1 MKKCNKTFDEVFS
14 YDNLYRAYMD
24 CLKGVRWKGTVQ
36 RYELNAVT
44 FLNKT
49 MQELQDG
56 TFKTGNFHRFD
67 VIERGKVRHIKS
79 VSITER
85 VVQRCLCDNLLSPVL
100 SSKFIYDN
108 CACIKGKGTHF
119 AYKRFKKHLKKCT
132 QDDYILQFDFKK
144 YFDSI
149 PHDKLIYKLSGVFT
163 DKRLMELI
171 TKLVND
177 FDGDKGLGLGSQ
189 ISQICALYYA
199 SGIDHRLSNRT
210 DIIAYAR
217 YMDDGY
223 ILAHDKETLKEC
235 RTAIE
240 KLANDL
246 GIELHPTKTRI
257 IKLKNKITYLKARFY
272 LTKMGKV
279 IIKPNKKNISRN
291 RRKLRILS
299 ERVRDGTFSKEK
311 FDEVVT
317 TIFGNLKHF
326 DCYKLREEI
335 RGKYGLLQDSA

>member
-1 MKKCNKTFDEVFS
+1 M
-14 YDNLYRAYMD
+14 
-24 CLKGVRWKGTVQ
+24 
-36 RYELNAVT
+36 
-44 FLNKT
+44 
-49 MQELQDG
+49 
-56 TFKTGNFHRFD
+56 
-67 VIERGKVRHIKS
+67 
-79 VSITER
+79 
-85 VVQRCLCDNLLSPVL
+85 
-100 SSKFIYDN
+100 
-108 CACIKGKGTHF
+108 
-119 AYKRFKKHLKKCT
+119 KKCT